1 MIELETRLLFCQ
13 LIYEL
18 SSMRDECHVDFIIAA
33 AQQFDFYR
41 TLIIVSLFSC

>member
-18 SSMRDECHVDFIIAA
+18 SMRDECHVDFIIAA
-33 AQQFDFYR
+33 VQQLDFYR
-41 TLIIVSLFSC
+41 TLIIVSLSSC